1 MQLQNPSKLLNCS
14 SVTHEN
20 EITKMRCTRL
30 NLQDT
35 YIHLLDSTCKGLV
48 MQLHCETHTHTHTH
62 THTSCPGLCRW
73 LPSAQSIHRG
83 QERVEIQII

>member
-62 THTSCPGLCRW
+62 TL
-73 LPSAQSIHRG
+73 LAQGCVVGSHQHNPFTG
-83 QERVEIQII
+83 DKKG